1 MMDLADF
8 YPTPADLVKSEEAVL
23 EHLRNNTYITEQQP
37 QVARD
42 AAAYYGRNR
51 GSQSEFDFH
60 THFDVWHPSMR
71 RGKPGRRGERAGP
84 NVRLTVSARVE
95 WKKKTILNVTYCLS
109 VCRIRPWGTPT
120 RVRVLR
126 KFHFDVVG
134 SGGGTRSQEHPRC
147 HLQYGGKMV
156 PYMETVGCLT
166 NQLEELHP
174 WLSEPRISYWPM
186 SLALLIDMALHEFPD
201 QRSAKFRADSHWR
214 GLVHRQEDLLLKPFY
229 SKCVEV
235 IETGTGDDLT
245 LADALYVA

>member
-1 MMDLADF
+1 MMDLVDF
-8 YPTPADLVKSEEAVL
+8 YPAPADLVRSEEAVL
-23 EHLRNNTYITEQQP
+23 QHLRNNTYITECQP

-42 AAAYYGRNR
+42 AAAYYDRNR
-51 GSQSEFDFH
+51 GSRSEFDFH
-60 THFDVWHPSMR
+60 THFDIWHSSMR
-71 RGKPGRRGERAGP
+71 RGKHGGERAGP
-84 NVRLTVSARVE
+84 NVRLTISALLE

-109 VCRIRPWGTPT
+109 VCKIRPGITT

-134 SGGGTRSQEHPRC
+134 SGGGERSQAHPRC
-147 HLQYGGKMV
+147 HVQYGGKMI
-156 PYMETVGCLT
+156 PYMAEVGCQS

-229 SKCVEV
+229 KRCVEV
-235 IETGTGDDLT
+235 IQSGTGEDLT